1 MRRNISIIVIVALF
15 VIGCDSGSKWKSGK
29 YKVYWIDLSSD
40 LTLGLDL
47 GNGSSIGRV
56 MPQVFAVGE
65 DDRWIVAARYPNG
78 DKSKKEFFYF
88 SKAADHPHRNADEI
102 VLGPYTE
109 DEFKSHKARLSLPD
123 WDKYF

>member
-1 MRRNISIIVIVALF
+1 MRRSIPIIAIAALF

-65 DDRWIVAARYPNG
+65 DDSWIVAARYPNG

-109 DEFKSHKARLSLPD
+109 DEFKSHKARLLLPD
-123 WDKYF
+123 WDKHF